1 MSSFWRRVV
10 AVLVALISALLLAQ
24 VILGGTILKERER
37 LSAAVQLGHWQAVE
51 AESELLR
58 FWRAAAV
65 YRVDPNYSRVDD
77 LVFRFDV
84 LWSRI
89 DLLLHSDEA
98 EEIRHLPD
106 ADAML
111 DEIKRHM
118 TALDLA
124 VQSAQRGNPAP
135 LNEQF
140 WRLRQIEVP
149 LQDFVQTLVSRRR
162 EQYGAGEMLARLDQL
177 FYLSIGLTVLAV
189 LISVTVW
196 RLTERSQRTE
206 RLLETA
212 IESVPDGFL
221 LLDENERVVLAN
233 STYRNLYDSKKPVKP
248 GMSFREA
255 VKNMIHVVNI
265 ADVISFDASDW
276 DEERRRDELIE
287 WRLSQLRNGGGVWEQ
302 RLRDGRVLQ
311 VKETALKD
319 GGYVSLRSDITRLK
333 QVEDQLRRQIQA
345 MDMTDDAIGI
355 SDSAGN
361 ITYMNEAYA
370 RLLGCDGPEALI
382 GHSWTMLYDEHE
394 LQRFRKEI
402 MPNLMS
408 FGSWRGEAVLQRPDG
423 GTLDHELT
431 LTQLPDGGVIGVIRD
446 ITARKRAEEER
457 RQLQQQVYQAQ
468 KMEAVGRLAGGIAHD
483 FNNIL
488 ASMIGY
494 AGMLASDL
502 PPESEQ
508 HMFAENIRISGE
520 RASELVSQIL
530 AFSRTKETM
539 NLTSLPVEEVV
550 DEISQMIRATLPTTI
565 ELSIETEADLPTVRS
580 SRSQFNQMLMNL
592 CVNAR
597 DAMAGEQGR
606 LVISASRVVPAQSAF
621 AGRFA
626 DPEGDGSSLA
636 IRHEGPRSYLA
647 AGRIDPHVAYVCIS
661 VTDNGTG
668 IPPDVLEH
676 VLEPFY
682 TTKDVNKGT
691 GLGLSAVHGIVLS
704 SNGGLLIETEAGK
717 GSRFSILLPA
727 EAADAIAEAAEDRTS
742 FERGTGTIV
751 VVDDDINLAPF
762 LERLLDRLGY
772 MVTVFNS
779 GAEAVEYLIAE
790 RDAGR
795 QVDLLLSDQTMPGMT
810 GVELVRLARGIMPGM
825 KIILST
831 GYSEQVNAGVAQE
844 AGADLFIEK
853 PVEPEALSHVVA
865 RLIGSGREASAIKGA
880 SARERRMA

>member
-382 GHSWTMLYDEHE
+382 GHRWT
-394 LQRFRKEI
+394 
-402 MPNLMS
+402 
-408 FGSWRGEAVLQRPDG
+408 
-423 GTLDHELT
+423 
-431 LTQLPDGGVIGVIRD
+431 
-446 ITARKRAEEER
+446 
-457 RQLQQQVYQAQ
+457 
-468 KMEAVGRLAGGIAHD
+468 
-483 FNNIL
+483 
-488 ASMIGY
+488 
-494 AGMLASDL
+494 
-502 PPESEQ
+502 
-508 HMFAENIRISGE
+508 
-520 RASELVSQIL
+520 
-530 AFSRTKETM
+530 
-539 NLTSLPVEEVV
+539 
-550 DEISQMIRATLPTTI
+550 
-565 ELSIETEADLPTVRS
+565 
-580 SRSQFNQMLMNL
+580 
-592 CVNAR
+592 
-597 DAMAGEQGR
+597 
-606 LVISASRVVPAQSAF
+606 
-621 AGRFA
+621 
-626 DPEGDGSSLA
+626 
-636 IRHEGPRSYLA
+636 
-647 AGRIDPHVAYVCIS
+647 
-661 VTDNGTG
+661 
-668 IPPDVLEH
+668 
-676 VLEPFY
+676 
-682 TTKDVNKGT
+682 
-691 GLGLSAVHGIVLS
+691 
-704 SNGGLLIETEAGK
+704 LL
-717 GSRFSILLPA
+717 
-727 EAADAIAEAAEDRTS
+727 
-742 FERGTGTIV
+742 
-751 VVDDDINLAPF
+751 
-762 LERLLDRLGY
+762 
-772 MVTVFNS
+772 
-779 GAEAVEYLIAE
+779 
-790 RDAGR
+790 
-795 QVDLLLSDQTMPGMT
+795 
-810 GVELVRLARGIMPGM
+810 
-825 KIILST
+825 
-831 GYSEQVNAGVAQE
+831 
-844 AGADLFIEK
+844 
-853 PVEPEALSHVVA
+853 
-865 RLIGSGREASAIKGA
+865 
-880 SARERRMA
+880 